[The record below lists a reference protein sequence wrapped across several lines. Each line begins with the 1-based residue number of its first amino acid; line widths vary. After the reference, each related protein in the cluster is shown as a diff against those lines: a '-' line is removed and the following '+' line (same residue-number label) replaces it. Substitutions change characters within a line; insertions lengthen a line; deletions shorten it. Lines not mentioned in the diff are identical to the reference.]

1 MPSNTFILG
10 LNKHTLML
18 ISVSIVLG
26 LMFFGLLFID
36 QINFVNGLF
45 LGLLAAMGALNLIV
59 YLYTHS
65 FRFLI
70 YSGFILFVSLALAA
84 FYGVGDSYLWRD
96 ITWLKQHSLGL
107 FINISLILSFLFSY
121 FLLNIKSRSK
131 ALRLLIKLA
140 SAIILVNLITGF
152 YLTKTAINF
161 NVLSVLIIGC
171 VVNLT
176 TGLNLWSKG
185 VTIAKN
191 YTLAWSALLFSIC
204 LFSIENFNP
213 MGIPNSILL
222 LGAVVKTGVITLTL
236 MFSYHQ
242 EKQNLLL
249 TEIKTLENQ
258 NLELQIQTERK
269 SIQEDSTEDLEYKVQ
284 ERTLELE
291 IALRELSETNR
302 ELEKKNTLD
311 ALTGIRNRSYFDK
324 KYQAE
329 IRRSRREQT
338 QLSIVM
344 LDIDHFKNVNDQYGH
359 LVGDECIKEV
369 ASTINNALKRP
380 SDHVCRYGGEEFAL
394 ILPSTD
400 LTGAISLVEQIRLKI
415 ADTIITVN
423 DSKVSMTVSAGVAT
437 AIAELSQAEDTLL
450 ALADKQ
456 LYKAKNTGRNKVIG
470 FDLNAS

>member
-1 MPSNTFILG
+1 MPKNAFTLG

-18 ISVSIVLG
+18 VSASIL
-26 LMFFGLLFID
+26 LGLLFFSLLLID
-36 QINFVNGLF
+36 QVNLVNGLF
-45 LGLLAAMGALNLIV
+45 LGLLLAIGLLNLV
-59 YLYTHS
+59 MYFYTHS

-70 YSGFILFVSLALAA
+70 YSAFVFFVSLALAA
-84 FYGVGDSYLWRD
+84 VYNVGNDYLWPN
-96 ITWLKQHSLGL
+96 ITWLKQHSLAL
-107 FINISLILSFLFSY
+107 FVNVSLILSLLFSY
-121 FLLNIKSRSK
+121 FLLNIKSHSK
-131 ALRLLIKLA
+131 ALRLLLKLA
-140 SAIILVNLITGF
+140 SAIILVNLIAGF

-161 NVLSVLIIGC
+161 NVILVLIIGC
-171 VVNLT
+171 TVNLT
-176 TGLNLWSKG
+176 TGLSLWSKG

-191 YTLAWSALLFSIC
+191 YTFAWSALLLSIC
-204 LFSIENFNP
+204 LLGLESFYP
-213 MGIPNSILL
+213 MGIPSSILL
-222 LGAVVKTGVITLTL
+222 LGAVVKISVITLTL

-249 TEIKTLENQ
+249 AEIKILENQ
-258 NLELQIQTERK
+258 NLELQMLTEK
-269 SIQEDSTEDLEYKVQ
+269 KAIQESSTEDLEYKVQ

-291 IALRELSETNR
+291 IALRELSETNL

-344 LDIDHFKNVNDQYGH
+344 LDIDHFKSVNDQYGH

-369 ASTINNALKRP
+369 ANTIDGALKRP

-400 LTGAISLVEQIRLKI
+400 LAGAISLVEQIRLKI
-415 ADTIITVN
+415 AGTTITVN
-423 DSKVSMTVSAGVAT
+423 DSKVNITVSAGVAS

-456 LYKAKNTGRNKVIG
+456 LYKAKNAGRNKVIG